1 MTPENVPEKTK
12 NTNPQAFCYKKNNF
26 CRKCSAIIVLLD
38 GYYVCSS
45 CGKQWRATSHSV
57 LAFNNMRDYSSVYTR
72 EYRFRNLLRDLNG
85 AADMPDICV
94 KTVLDES
101 LKIKTCEDARKLLK
115 SNTIFR
121 KYQNQVST
129 VMQLCGFHV
138 PLLQIPES
146 KRCVLLF
153 TMIDMKIGQ
162 LCKINV
168 AFTYILP
175 QILRLIGRTE
185 WEDGGYLKKISPLLE
200 KKYGEPTRTAIRELN
215 LYRSRGENIT

>member
-1 MTPENVPEKTK
+1 MTPEYVPEKTK
-12 NTNPQAFCYKKNNF
+12 NTSTTALCNKKNNF

-38 GYYVCSS
+38 GFYVCSG
-45 CGKQWRATSHSV
+45 CGNQFRATSQSV

-85 AADMPDICV
+85 AADMPDKCV
-94 KTVLDES
+94 KTILDES
-101 LKIKTCEDARKLLK
+101 EKIKTCEDARKLLK
-115 SNTIFR
+115 SDKMFR

-129 VMQLCGFHV
+129 VMHLCGYPV

-162 LCKINV
+162 LFSINV

-185 WEDGGYLKKISPLLE
+185 WEDGGYLKKISPLLK
-200 KKYGEPTRTAIRELN
+200 KKYGEPTKKAISVLN
-215 LYRSRGENIT
+215 LCQSVGENKA